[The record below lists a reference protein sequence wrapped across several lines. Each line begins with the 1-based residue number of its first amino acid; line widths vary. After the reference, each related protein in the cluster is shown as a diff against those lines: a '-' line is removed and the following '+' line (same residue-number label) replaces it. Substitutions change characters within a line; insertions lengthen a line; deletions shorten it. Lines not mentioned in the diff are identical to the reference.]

1 MFIAHVYFLDQS
13 SWLSGVVQFRIFWM
27 LVANVNKNCKKSAGR
42 WKIDGQTEEKIVTK
56 LSRRSPNCEG
66 SLIRIN

>member
-1 MFIAHVYFLDQS
+1 
-13 SWLSGVVQFRIFWM
+13 M